1 MNIAGYY
8 QQLGLNLGA
17 SLGEVK
23 ASYRRLARMY
33 HPDVN
38 PLDRQAKDKFIAVT
52 EAYKILLGVAP
63 YHTAKPDNYT
73 ATSKPENSYP
83 KTTPPRQTKVR
94 VTPNQEQN
102 KNQSKPENS
111 YPKTAPSRQTK
122 FRVTPNQKQDK
133 NKSNLSEIEK
143 KLKQNYYLHLKQLLK
158 YKRYPRAIALVEG
171 LAQRM
176 PQDWEVRQWQ
186 AIAYQRWARHLIGER
201 QLDKARNY
209 LKKALKTDPQNRAL
223 WTEVEHDFR
232 QLEKIY

>member
-8 QQLGLNLGA
+8 QQLGLHLGA

-38 PLDRQAKDKFIAVT
+38 PQDRQAKDKFIAVT

-63 YHTAKPDNYT
+63 DQTEIAENYPSI
-73 ATSKPENSYP
+73 SKPETSY
-83 KTTPPRQTKVR
+83 PRQTKVR
-94 VTPNQEQN
+94 VTPNQKQD
-102 KNQSKPENS
+102 KNQSKPETS
-111 YPKTAPSRQTK
+111 YSKTTPPRQTK
-122 FRVTPNQKQDK
+122 FRVNTNQKQDK
-133 NKSNLSEIEK
+133 NQSNLSEVET

-176 PQDWEVRQWQ
+176 PHDWEVRQWQ